1 MTDLL
6 IPQEKPHAEFGPS
19 SLKYVAACRGWKSRG
34 GTSEAAEM
42 GNRIHTACEHR
53 NPAGLLDERE
63 QQIYEELIAGEDR
76 WLENIFGFKDGEAV
90 IHKEIQLDVPLPYDC
105 STFGTSD
112 VVAVLNDVALV
123 LDYKSGI
130 GEIDEVEVNKQS
142 KAYAVGVFHLFPS
155 VNEVHS
161 VFLIPQRGEE
171 LHGVYTR
178 EQLPAIED
186 ELARIILLAKTVR
199 PKWFIGSPEPDELSP
214 NGGCQYCAF
223 ADRCPALGNA
233 AFNIAARYEPEWVP
247 EGPIRST
254 EIDDPDALAKLY
266 PVACIVEKW
275 AEGIKRKSVLSGL
288 AGLPPTGYRM
298 RSMGATRKITDT
310 VGFLQIAK
318 DKLSLDTSELMQF
331 ASFPYAQVRDFYSGK
346 AARGKKTAYAKE
358 FEEVLSDANVI
369 EAQQERFTLVKDS

>member
-1 MTDLL
+1 MTELL
-6 IPQEKPHAEFGPS
+6 IPQEKPHAEYGPS
-19 SLKYVAACRGWKSRG
+19 SLKYVASCRGWKSRG

-53 NPAGLLDERE
+53 NPAGLLNDRE
-63 QQIYEELIAGEDR
+63 QSIYEELVAGEDR
-76 WLENIFGFKDGEAV
+76 WLETVFSFKDGKPE
-90 IHKEIQLDVPLPYDC
+90 IHKEIQLDVPLPYES

-112 VVAVLNDVALV
+112 VVAVLDDVGLV

-130 GEIDEVEVNKQS
+130 GEIDEVETNKQS
-142 KAYAVGVFHLFPS
+142 KAYAVGVFHRFPQ
-155 VNEVHS
+155 VHTVHS

-178 EQLPAIED
+178 DMLPEMED

-199 PKWFIGSPEPDELSP
+199 PKWFIGSPEIEELTP
-214 NGGCQYCAF
+214 NSGCQYCAF
-223 ADRCPALGNA
+223 AERCPALGNA
-233 AFNIAARYEPEWVP
+233 AFEIAKRYEPEFVP
-247 EGPIRST
+247 DGPVRST
-254 EIDDPDALAKLY
+254 EIDDPDVLAKLY

-298 RSMGATRKITDT
+298 RSMGSTRKITDT
-310 VGFLQIAK
+310 VGFLQVAK
-318 DKLSLDTSELMQF
+318 DKFSLDTSELMQF
-331 ASFPYAQVRDFYSGK
+331 ASFPYAAVRDFYSGK

-369 EAQQERFTLVKDS
+369 EAQSERFTLVKDS